1 MDKEQG
7 QGFIRNGAEG
17 VGRNSQVKGMD
28 SDDTLENNIFNCTE
42 EVNWQLYGIKP
53 ISNLSGKR
61 TEADK
66 RSLVNEAKVFCLF
79 FIGENRRIEGGQ

>member
-7 QGFIRNGAEG
+7 LGFIRNGAEG

-28 SDDTLENNIFNCTE
+28 SDDTLENNIFNKL
-42 EVNWQLYGIKP
+42 VVIWGKP

-79 FIGENRRIEGGQ
+79 FIGGNRRIEGGQ

>member
-7 QGFIRNGAEG
+7 LGFIRNGAEG

-42 EVNWQLYGIKP
+42 EVNWQLYGIKRV
-53 ISNLSGKR
+53 SNLSGKR

-79 FIGENRRIEGGQ
+79 FIGGNRRIEGGQ

>member
-7 QGFIRNGAEG
+7 LGFIRNGVEG

-42 EVNWQLYGIKP
+42 EVNW
-53 ISNLSGKR
+53 
-61 TEADK
+61 
-66 RSLVNEAKVFCLF
+66 
-79 FIGENRRIEGGQ
+79 

>member
-7 QGFIRNGAEG
+7 LGFIRNGAEG

-42 EVNWQLYGIKP
+42 EVNWQLYGIKRV
-53 ISNLSGKR
+53 SNLSGKR

-66 RSLVNEAKVFCLF
+66 RSLVNEVQFCLF
-79 FIGENRRIEGGQ
+79 FIKYISKIDTR

>member
-7 QGFIRNGAEG
+7 LGFIRNGAEG

-42 EVNWQLYGIKP
+42 EVNWQLYG
-53 ISNLSGKR
+53 
-61 TEADK
+61 EK
-66 RSLVNEAKVFCLF
+66 RSAIFQAK
-79 FIGENRRIEGGQ
+79 GQRQTKDLQ

>member
-7 QGFIRNGAEG
+7 LDFIRNGAEG

-42 EVNWQLYGIKP
+42 EVNWQLYVGTTI
-53 ISNLSGKR
+53 INLSGKR

-79 FIGENRRIEGGQ
+79 FIGGKRRIEGGQ

>member
-7 QGFIRNGAEG
+7 LGFIRNGAE

-42 EVNWQLYGIKP
+42 EVNW
-53 ISNLSGKR
+53 
-61 TEADK
+61 
-66 RSLVNEAKVFCLF
+66 
-79 FIGENRRIEGGQ
+79 